1 MSVQELEIAIEKLSP
16 AEVESLAQWLQEF
29 RAQSA
34 PPEPGAFDTL
44 RAAVGTLE
52 MPSDWAE
59 QHDHYLTGA
68 PKRPSI

>member
-34 PPEPGAFDTL
+34 PPEPSPFDIL
-44 RAAVGTLE
+44 RDLAGSLD
-52 MPSDWAE
+52 MPPDWAE

-68 PKRPSI
+68 PKRPST